1 MHLFDLFYKL
11 SAMEFGKIVYMRKHC
26 PMMSGLKK
34 VAYVVKVIC
43 EPLVLY
49 KLGELDYRFYDGE
62 NTVQLQIFSY
72 IQLAFV
78 LVVSLFI

>member
-1 MHLFDLFYKL
+1 
-11 SAMEFGKIVYMRKHC
+11 MEFGKIVYMRKHC

-34 VAYVVKVIC
+34 LAYVIKVIY
-43 EPLVLY
+43 EPFILLY
-49 KLGELDYRFYDGE
+49 LGELNYRFYDGE
-62 NTVQLQIFSY
+62 NTVQMQILYY